1 MRASSH
7 SMDVKVKKMPESR
20 VEIIVVLPW
29 EEWQKE
35 IDAAAKELGKTVK
48 LPGFR
53 PGNVPRNVLEKRL
66 GKSALLSEAAEHAV
80 RHSYV
85 ETLKKENIQAI
96 GEPEISLEKLA
107 EGEALEYRAVTAV
120 LPEVK
125 MKNFSGPVKK
135 INRSFEKGTNEI
147 QEEDIQKELQ
157 KLAEMRAP
165 LITVRRPAK
174 TGDTVTIDFIV
185 RQENIPVENGASKN
199 HTLILGKSVFI
210 PGFEEK
216 LLGMTEGEQKKF
228 TLTFPKA
235 YHAKNLAGKEAE
247 FEVTLKTVQERQLPP
262 MDDAFAKTLGN
273 FENLEKVR
281 ESLRHGML
289 DEKKA
294 KRREERRTAILDALV
309 AESDIALPAVLIER
323 ELDRMLQ
330 EFGMRAQS
338 MGLDLENALKQ
349 GGKTKEDLRRE
360 WLPQA
365 KKRLAAYLILEKL
378 AEEEKVE
385 VGSAAIE
392 EEMNKALRQYKD
404 EAAAKKIDMERLY
417 QGVREHLR
425 NEKIFEW
432 LENL

>member
-1 MRASSH
+1 MEIRAKKLPQS
-7 SMDVKVKKMPESR
+7 KVELT
-20 VEIIVVLPW
+20 IVLPW
-29 EEWQKE
+29 AEWKKE
-35 IDAAAKELGKTVK
+35 IDAAAKVLGKTVK

-53 PGNVPRNVLEKRL
+53 QGFVPRNVLEKRL

-80 RHSYV
+80 RHSYL
-85 ETLKKENIQAI
+85 ETLKKENLQAI
-96 GEPEISLEKLA
+96 GEPQISLEKLV
-107 EGEALEYRAVTAV
+107 EGEALEYRATTAV

-125 MKNFSGPVKK
+125 MKSFAGPVKK
-135 INRSFEKGTNEI
+135 INRAFEKGTDEI
-147 QEEDIQKELQ
+147 NEEDVQAELQ

-174 TGDTVTIDFIV
+174 ISDTVTVDFTV
-185 RQENIPVENGASKN
+185 SQEGVPVENGTSKN
-199 HTLILGKSVFI
+199 HTLVLGKNVFI

-216 LLGMTEGEQKKF
+216 LLDMTEGEKKKF
-228 TLTFPKA
+228 TLAFPGA

-247 FEVTLKTVQERQLPP
+247 FEVTLKTVQERQLPA

-273 FENLEKVR
+273 FESLEKVK

-294 KRREERRTAILDALV
+294 KRREERRTALLDALV
-309 AESDIALPAVLIER
+309 EESDIEMPAVLIER
-323 ELDRMLQ
+323 EQDRMLQ

-365 KKRLAAYLILEKL
+365 RKRLAAYLILEKL
-378 AEEEKVE
+378 AAEEKIEVE
-385 VGSAAIE
+385 SAAIE
-392 EEMNKALRQYKD
+392 AEMNKALGQYQS
-404 EAAAKKIDMERLY
+404 EAEAKKIDMERLY

-432 LENL
+432 LESL